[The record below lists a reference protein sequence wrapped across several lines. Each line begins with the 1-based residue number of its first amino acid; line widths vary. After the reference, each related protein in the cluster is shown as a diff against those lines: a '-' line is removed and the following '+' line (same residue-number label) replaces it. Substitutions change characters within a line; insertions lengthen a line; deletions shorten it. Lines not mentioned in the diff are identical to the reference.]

1 MDLQLACW
9 MDSDLVMLPENQKA
23 TYSVQDLVLQ
33 SVEMLAYLTAFDLVE
48 DLVALLVLYS
58 VQWLV
63 KHLDPPT
70 VSSLVRVSGCQMD
83 SDSAILLVS

>member
-1 MDLQLACW
+1 

>member
-33 SVEMLAYLTAFDLVE
+33 SVKMLAYLKAFDLVE
-48 DLVALLVLYS
+48 DLVALLVFYS

-83 SDSAILLVS
+83 SDSVILLVN